1 MQSRM
6 DRYKEKNQINT
17 TRSEKNSSL
26 YRDLYE
32 NSIDKYGRLP
42 VSTNVNE
49 IDLETLKK
57 LTTRKEYQE
66 QLKEN
71 KDYNQN
77 DDSYIKEERI
87 HDINKLLELARTN
100 TSLKQIDKTKLTNY
114 EYLTKLNGDIKKE
127 RMEEDIKKELE
138 RLDKEI
144 ENVKKEIDP
153 SLDLF
158 EELKGDENTIV
169 TKPAKEDIKTNLELQ
184 KEFYSGTL
192 DFSEEDIDDMDDED
206 KSIWFKVL
214 VIILTLTAVSLA
226 VLYVIKNI

>member
-6 DRYKEKNQINT
+6 DRYKEKNQLNT
-17 TRSEKNSSL
+17 TRSEKNSIL

-77 DDSYIKEERI
+77 NDSYIKEERI

-127 RMEEDIKKELE
+127 CMEEDIKKELE

-192 DFSEEDIDDMDDED
+192 DFAKEDIEDMEEEE

-214 VIILTLTAVSLA
+214 VIILTLSAVSLA